1 MFNFQI
7 VASNKQG
14 DADIELPGTQDKE
27 GHGDSSLQRESEQD
41 PDGTKKRRHGAK
53 QDDGQPKRSSVYAT
67 EDITFEDMVTEQGTV
82 EDDGVEGRLGFL
94 KRKSDKA
101 RVITPNPK
109 FL

>member
-1 MFNFQI
+1 MQISNFHALKIKKATVTAAYNGNRSKTLMAQRR
-7 VASNKQG
+7 
-14 DADIELPGTQDKE
+14 DAT
-27 GHGDSSLQRESEQD
+27 EQSKMMAD
-41 PDGTKKRRHGAK
+41 LND
-53 QDDGQPKRSSVYAT
+53 QNVYAT
-67 EDITFEDMVTEQGTV
+67 EDITFEDLVTEQGTD

>member
-7 VASNKQG
+7 IASNKQG

-41 PDGTKKRRHGAK
+41 PDGTKKRRRGAK
-53 QDDGQPKRSSVYAT
+53 QDDGRPKRSNVYAT
-67 EDITFEDMVTEQGTV
+67 EDITFEDMVTEQRTN
-82 EDDGVEGRLGFL
+82 EDDGLEG
-94 KRKSDKA
+94 RKSDKA